1 MISALS
7 ARLTFNL
14 PCAKETPASPPDP
27 VMLLEGFVAGESA
40 GSVGAW
46 ESSSLVP
53 LGACGSKQKQHFYT
67 FLSPKETP
75 NPIQEVKE
83 KTVFNNVLKWDDKRE
98 ATNCI
103 I

>member
-14 PCAKETPASPPDP
+14 PSVKATPASPPDP

-53 LGACGSKQKQHFYT
+53 LGACGSKQKQHFY
-67 FLSPKETP
+67 PKRNSKS
-75 NPIQEVKE
+75 NPRSKR
-83 KTVFNNVLKWDDKRE
+83 KTVLNNVLKWDKRE